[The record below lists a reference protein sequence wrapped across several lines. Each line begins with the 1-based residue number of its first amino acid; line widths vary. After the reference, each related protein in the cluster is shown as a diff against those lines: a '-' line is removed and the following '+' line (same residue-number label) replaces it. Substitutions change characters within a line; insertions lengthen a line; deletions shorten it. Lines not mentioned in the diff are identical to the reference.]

1 MKMMTTKRM
10 VMQLG
15 AATLASITLTAA
27 TQAQVPASPPPAP
40 LPVIAAGKNTVDGL
54 TWMTG
59 CWQTKSARDGSTSN
73 EIWLAARGGSMLG
86 IGQTY
91 GDNKSLSWE
100 AMRIY
105 EEGASVKL
113 WLRPGHRKELTLTLE
128 AAGDGFAAFSA
139 VQEDTTTRLRYERK
153 SASEMAATFRREQ
166 GENRR
171 GADYLFTKMDCAAIF
186 APLARDAT
194 AK

>member
-1 MKMMTTKRM
+1 MLTIVRM
-10 VMQLG
+10 AVMLG
-15 AATLASITLTAA
+15 APALASLTAPV
-27 TQAQVPASPPPAP
+27 QAQVPASPQSAS
-40 LPVIAAGKNTVDGL
+40 LPVIASGKRTVGGL
-54 TWMTG
+54 AWMTG
-59 CWQTKSARDGSTSN
+59 CWQTKSTRDGSTSN
-73 EIWLAARGGSMLG
+73 EIWLAARGGSMSG

-91 GDNKSLSWE
+91 GDNTSLSWE

-113 WLRPGHRKELTLTLE
+113 WLRPGHRKEQTLTLG

-139 VQEDTTTRLRYERK
+139 AEADTTTTLRYERK
-153 SASEMAATFRREQ
+153 SPTEMAATFRREQ

-171 GADYLFTKMDCAAIF
+171 GADYLFTKVDCAEIF
-186 APLARDAT
+186 APVARDVV